1 MSRNMSMRSTTP
13 CSTNWQAT
21 RGLRCRLAC
30 ARGARGASV
39 SAGCMQRVW
48 VDMSA
53 LTEKHIK
60 RSKHVQQKIIL
71 ISAGVEPLRCLYVP
85 KLPQPQRWGVIKTKR
100 GRA

>member
-48 VDMSA
+48 CGPGVSA
-53 LTEKHIK
+53 LTQKHIK

-71 ISAGVEPLRCLYVP
+71 ISPGVASEISNFGGDNN
-85 KLPQPQRWGVIKTKR
+85 KTWWGL
-100 GRA
+100 A

>member
-71 ISAGVEPLRCLYVP
+71 ISPGVEPP
-85 KLPQPQRWGVIKTKR
+85 FASEISNFGGDNNKTW
-100 GRA
+100 